1 MGLLSREAGALGK
14 TGGEQMGFEG
24 FALSRVD
31 VGEATLRVRH
41 GGSGPPLLLLHGY
54 PETHM
59 MWGKIAGDLAR
70 DFTVIA
76 PDLRGYGESTGPAAT
91 KDHETYSKR
100 AMARDAV
107 DLMRHFGHER
117 FMLAAHDR
125 GGRVG
130 YRLALDHPG
139 VLQKLSLLDI
149 IPTADVWKRANKA
162 FALGYWHWSFL
173 AQPAPFPETAIAGN
187 AEWFL
192 FEGMMRGQTP
202 PFADDAFEDYKAAA
216 RRPSVI
222 HAMCEDYRAGASY
235 DVAADE
241 ADRGKKKIDCPV
253 QILWGGKGALG
264 AWYDVLGLW
273 REWADDVTGQAIDC
287 GHFIP
292 EEKPVETLA
301 ALRAFFLG

>member
-1 MGLLSREAGALGK
+1 
-14 TGGEQMGFEG
+14 MGFEG

-59 MWGKIAGDLAR
+59 MWGKIAGDLAK

-107 DLMRHFGHER
+107 ALMRHFGHER

-139 VLQKLSLLDI
+139 VVQKLSILDI

-173 AQPAPFPETAIAGN
+173 AQPAPFPENAIATDPEGFTFRIAGN
-187 AEWFL
+187 S
-192 FEGMMRGQTP
+192 GSSI
-202 PFADDAFEDYKAAA
+202 FAPEAYADYLEALKDPAT
-216 RRPSVI
+216 I

-235 DVAADE
+235 DIKADE
-241 ADRGKKKIDCPV
+241 ADRGRRIEAPLQV
-253 QILWGGKGALG
+253 LWGSKGALG
-264 AWYDVLGLW
+264 HWYDVLEVW
-273 REWADDVTGQAIDC
+273 RGWAVNVQGQAIDS

-292 EEKPVETLA
+292 EERPAETLA
-301 ALRAFFLG
+301 ALRAFFGA

>member
-1 MGLLSREAGALGK
+1 MTEPRPPKKSESLEIRIPYPTKQAFMERCRE
-14 TGGEQMGFEG
+14 EG
-24 FALSRVD
+24 VSASEV
-31 VGEATLRVRH
+31 
-41 GGSGPPLLLLHGY
+41 
-54 PETHM
+54 
-59 MWGKIAGDLAR
+59 
-70 DFTVIA
+70 
-76 PDLRGYGESTGPAAT
+76 LRGLI
-91 KDHETYSKR
+91 ET
-100 AMARDAV
+100 
-107 DLMRHFGHER
+107 
-117 FMLAAHDR
+117 
-125 GGRVG
+125 
-130 YRLALDHPG
+130 RL
-139 VLQKLSLLDI
+139 
-149 IPTADVWKRANKA
+149 
-162 FALGYWHWSFL
+162 
-173 AQPAPFPETAIAGN
+173 QPAPFPETAIAGN

-273 REWADDVTGQAIDC
+273 REWADDVTGEAIDC